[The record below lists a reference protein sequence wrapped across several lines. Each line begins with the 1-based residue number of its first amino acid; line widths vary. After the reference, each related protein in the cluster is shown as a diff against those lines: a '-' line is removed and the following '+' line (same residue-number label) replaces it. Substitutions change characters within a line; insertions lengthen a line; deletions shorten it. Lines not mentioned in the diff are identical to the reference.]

1 MRCAP
6 FSRDASPPAGYN
18 PQQDLNAALRGAS
31 AFSSF
36 ELMLVY
42 LPIAE
47 FPVNVLL
54 MLALGGAVGFLS
66 GMFGVGGGF
75 LMTPMLI
82 FAGVPS
88 AVAVATGANPLIASS
103 ITGAIAQYRHK
114 NVDIKLGLVLLA
126 GGATGSFFGVQI
138 VRYLRQQG
146 QFDLAVSLLYVIFM
160 SVIGG
165 LMLIESL
172 RAIRKQRKGKPATMR
187 RPAQHYWVHRLPFR
201 TRFKTSKLYISA
213 VPAIVLGVLVGLLSG
228 VMGVGGGFIMVPILI
243 YLLRVPTSVAI
254 GTSLFQVIFVSA
266 ITTLFQ
272 AVWNHT
278 VDIALALMLMSGGVL
293 GAQAGAIAGQ
303 RLRAEQIRLL
313 LAILVLAVGLRLLV
327 ALFLPAE
334 LFSLTRAET

>member
-1 MRCAP
+1 MH
-6 FSRDASPPAGYN
+6 
-18 PQQDLNAALRGAS
+18 
-31 AFSSF
+31 
-36 ELMLVY
+36 VY

-47 FPVNVLL
+47 LPVNVLL

-103 ITGAIAQYRHK
+103 ITGTIAQYRHK
-114 NVDIKLGLVLLA
+114 NVDLKLGMVLLA
-126 GGATGSFFGVQI
+126 GGAAGSFFGVQT
-138 VRYLRQQG
+138 VRFLRQQG
-146 QFDLAVSLLYVIFM
+146 QLDLTVSLLYVVFM

-165 LMLIESL
+165 LMLVESL
-172 RAIRKQRKGKPATMR
+172 RAIRKQHKGRSITMR
-187 RPAQHYWVHRLPFR
+187 RPAQHNWIQGLPFR

-243 YLLRVPTSVAI
+243 YLLRVPTGIAI
-254 GTSLFQVIFVSA
+254 GTSLFQVIFMSA

-272 AVWNHT
+272 AAWNHT
-278 VDIALALMLMSGGVL
+278 VDIALALMLMAGGVV
-293 GAQAGAIAGQ
+293 GAQIGAAAGQ
-303 RLRAEQIRLL
+303 HLRAEQLRLL
-313 LAILVLAVGLRLLV
+313 LAILVLAVGLRLL
-327 ALFLPAE
+327 AGLFAPPD
-334 LFSLTRAET
+334 LFSLTRMEA

>member
-1 MRCAP
+1 MH
-6 FSRDASPPAGYN
+6 
-18 PQQDLNAALRGAS
+18 
-31 AFSSF
+31 
-36 ELMLVY
+36 VY

-47 FPVNVLL
+47 LPVNVLL
-54 MLALGGAVGFLS
+54 MLALGCAVGFLS

-103 ITGAIAQYRHK
+103 ITGTIAQYRHK
-114 NVDIKLGLVLLA
+114 NVDLKLGMVLLA
-126 GGATGSFFGVQI
+126 GGATGSFFGVQL
-138 VRYLRQQG
+138 VRFLRQEG
-146 QFDLAVSLLYVIFM
+146 QFDLTVSLLYVVFM

-165 LMLIESL
+165 LMLIESIQ
-172 RAIRKQRKGKPATMR
+172 AIRKQRKGRPIGMR
-187 RPAQHYWVHRLPFR
+187 RPAQHNWVQRLPLR

-213 VPAIVLGVLVGLLSG
+213 MPAIVLGLLVGLLSG

-243 YLLRVPTSVAI
+243 YLLRVPTGIAI

-278 VDIALALMLMSGGVL
+278 VDIALALMLMAGGVI
-293 GAQAGAIAGQ
+293 GAQIGAVSGQ
-303 RLRAEQIRLL
+303 RLRAEQLRLL
-313 LAILVLAVGLRLLV
+313 LAILVLAVGLRLL
-327 ALFLPAE
+327 AGLFVPAD
-334 LFSLTRAET
+334 LFSLTRTEV